1 MMILL
6 IPLIHVMACF
16 MNMLPRKKKDVRGN
30 KAPFIKKE
38 LSKGIILRSR
48 ITNIFLKEKAE

>member
-1 MMILL
+1 
-6 IPLIHVMACF
+6 

-38 LSKGIILRSR
+38 LSKGIMLRSR